1 MLKNKIYKGVL
12 ITVLTVGTMV
22 VVPSMAQVYA
32 SDSTTTQTQSILS
45 RIMSRFNLNKD
56 DVQDFVTQHR
66 AERQSLNQD
75 RMVKR
80 LDDAVKAGVINEA
93 QKQAILE
100 KTNAFR
106 NKVRNTDILS
116 MNPQERRAKMQ
127 SHREDM
133 RKWAEENGIDVNSLL
148 LRNGGGFRS
157 GNGSGMKGPKG
168 VREGFENGLRNGQ
181 GNGMFRNFQAN

>member
-1 MLKNKIYKGVL
+1 MLRNKIYKGVL

-22 VVPSMAQVYA
+22 VVPSVAQVYA
-32 SDSTTTQTQSILS
+32 SDNTNTQTQSILS

-56 DVQDFVTQHR
+56 DVQDLVTQHR
-66 AERQSLNQD
+66 VERQSLNQD
-75 RMVKR
+75 RMTKR
-80 LDDAVKAGVINEA
+80 LDDAVKAGVITEA

-106 NKVRNTDILS
+106 NEVRNTDVLS

-127 SHREDM
+127 AHREEM
-133 RKWAEENGIDVNSLL
+133 RKWAEENGIDVDSLL
-148 LRNGGGFRS
+148 LRNGGGFRN
-157 GNGSGMKGPKG
+157 GNGSGMKGPKR
-168 VREGFENGLRNGQ
+168 VREGFENGFGHGQ